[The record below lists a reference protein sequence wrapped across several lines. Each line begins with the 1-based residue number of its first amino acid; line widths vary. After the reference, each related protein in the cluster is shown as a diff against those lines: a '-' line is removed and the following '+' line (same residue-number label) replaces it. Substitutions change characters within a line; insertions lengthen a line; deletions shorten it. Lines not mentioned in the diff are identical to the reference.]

1 MTVGATTSGA
11 GVYISSPEHT
21 TGCANT
27 PGAPGSTGSPID
39 HDTDVKAGVAVTETP
54 PAITVTGATCALEI
68 HSQTGIFTATR
79 SGFGPRWISGF
90 GIGIC

>member
-1 MTVGATTSGA
+1 M
-11 GVYISSPEHT
+11 SSPVQV
-21 TGCANT
+21 TG
-27 PGAPGSTGSPID
+27 GACTLPVSGFTGSPID

>member
-1 MTVGATTSGA
+1 MTSGATTSGA
-11 GVYISSPEHT
+11 AVYIPSPEQT
-21 TGCANT
+21 TGGVEPPESGLA
-27 PGAPGSTGSPID
+27 GSPID

-54 PAITVTGATCALEI
+54 PAVTVTGATCAREI

-79 SGFGPRWISGF
+79 SGFGPKWISGF